1 MELSIITN
9 HSLLFKGDSILAGW
23 WWWGV
28 SSFQAYVFV
37 TQETGGGMPSS
48 LYISEV
54 RAHLRLWIQPC
65 LPEPKAIHD
74 LAT

>member
-9 HSLLFKGDSILAGW
+9 HSLLFKGDSILVAG
-23 WWWGV
+23 GRGGG
-28 SSFQAYVFV
+28 SFFQAYVFV

-54 RAHLRLWIQPC
+54 RAHLWLWVQPC

>member
-1 MELSIITN
+1 MELSTITN
-9 HSLLFKGDSILAGW
+9 HSLLFKGDSILG
-23 WWWGV
+23 GG

-37 TQETGGGMPSS
+37 TQETGRGMPSS
-48 LYISEV
+48 LYISEGM
-54 RAHLRLWIQPC
+54 AHLRLWVQPC